1 MNSRGST
8 LIEIVASIA
17 ILTIVS
23 VISLSVLVKV
33 VRSKKTEKLL
43 RNKILAA
50 TCLEETL
57 YTEAISDTTYS
68 DGKYIITREIEKKEN
83 HINIT
88 VKSIWK
94 NDNSTEVKLCYT
106 KPIKIATDLH

>member
-1 MNSRGST
+1 MNNRGST

-43 RNKILAA
+43 RNRILA
-50 TCLEETL
+50 TQCLEETL

-68 DGKYIITREIEKKEN
+68 EGRYIIKREIEKKEN
-83 HINIT
+83 HINIM

-94 NDNSTEVKLCYT
+94 KNASTEVKLCYT
-106 KPIKIATDLH
+106 KPIKITTDSH